1 MASANATD
9 ADHERWPP
17 GTVYLEQLT
26 QRDGQVGDDI
36 VLQPQPSDDPND
48 PLNWPKWRK
57 YWNFGLVCLYVL
69 MIAELIDAATPTW
82 GPMNKELGF
91 SYEVLNDSYAIG
103 SGTLGLGGLLLL
115 PFALKF
121 GRRPIYIISTIAQ
134 FGFSVWSAKI
144 QTVPDLLLVNFFTCL
159 FGGLAEVIVQMT
171 IADVFFIHERGTMNS
186 IYIWTF
192 QIGASMGALVA
203 GYITIAQGWRW
214 LWWWNVIIFG
224 ACIFIFSFGYEETKY
239 IANPAALPGRP
250 HSTAMSAVSPGVTA
264 DPDLKESDQV
274 DSKGKMS
281 LTNSHVKADN
291 ALPASSATDADSI
304 EQGVLRDDVYTVK
317 NPRPLSPNIPPK
329 TYLQKLG
336 ILTTSPKSM
345 RSFLHNIW
353 QPLVMLV
360 TIPAAGYMAVVIGV
374 TSALAI
380 MMTTCMSSTMP
391 LAPYNFTSDQIGLMG
406 LAPFIGI
413 TLGSI
418 VSGAVS
424 DRSTLWLA
432 KRNNGIYEPEFRLYC
447 MTPFIPFV
455 AGGALM
461 FGIGLDRGDS
471 WVLIAV
477 GHGISSF
484 GIAPINSMAL
494 TYITDAYTKVS
505 CTSIHYPASSH

>member
-1 MASANATD
+1 MASRYATD
-9 ADHERWPP
+9 ADHERFPP
-17 GTVYLEQLT
+17 GTVYLERIE
-26 QRDGQVGDDI
+26 RDGLVGDDI

-57 YWNFGLVCLYVL
+57 YWNYGLVCLYVL

-82 GPMNKELGF
+82 GPMNTELGF

-134 FGFSVWSAKI
+134 FGFSIWSAKL
-144 QTVPDLLLVNFFTCL
+144 QTVPDLLLINFFTCL
-159 FGGLAEVIVQMT
+159 FGGLSEVIVQMT

-203 GYITIAQGWRW
+203 GYITVAQGWRW

-224 ACIFIFSFGYEETKY
+224 ACIFLFGFGYEETKY
-239 IANPAALPGRP
+239 IADPAASPGRP
-250 HSTAMSAVSPGVTA
+250 QSTGTPAGSPRVPA
-264 DPDLKESDQV
+264 ELAPNESDQV
-274 DSKGKMS
+274 EGKGKAS
-281 LTNSHVKADN
+281 LTDSQVKADD
-291 ALPASSATDADSI
+291 AYPATSATDAASI
-304 EQGVLRDDVYTVK
+304 EQGLLCDDVYTVK
-317 NPRPLSPNIPPK
+317 NPRPLSPNIPRK

-336 ILTTSPKSM
+336 ILTTSPKTM

-353 QPLVMLV
+353 QPLVILV

-374 TSALAI
+374 TSALSI

-391 LAPYNFTSDQIGLMG
+391 VEPYNFTSDQIGLMS

-413 TLGSI
+413 TLGSMVI
-418 VSGAVS
+418 GTVG

-447 MTPFIPFV
+447 MTPFIPFI

-461 FGIGLDRGDS
+461 FGIALNRGYS
-471 WVLIAV
+471 WVLVAV
-477 GHGISSF
+477 GHGIASF
-484 GIAPINSMAL
+484 GVAPINSMAL
-494 TYITDAYTKVS
+494 TYITDAYTNVS
-505 CTSIHYPASSH
+505 CKSIDYPWFFH